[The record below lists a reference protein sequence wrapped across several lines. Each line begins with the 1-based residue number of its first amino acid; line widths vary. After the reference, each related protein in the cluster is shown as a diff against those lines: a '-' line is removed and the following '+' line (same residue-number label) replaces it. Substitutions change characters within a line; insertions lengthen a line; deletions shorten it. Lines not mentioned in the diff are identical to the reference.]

1 MTPSDEGSVTR
12 WIGDLKAGE
21 AEAAQPLWE
30 RYFARLVRL
39 ARGKLQGDRRRAGAA
54 DEEDVALSAFHS
66 VCLGAARG
74 RFPRLT
80 DRDDLWK
87 LLVVITSR
95 KAADQVQHERRLK
108 RGGGR
113 VVGEAGL
120 AGEVPDDDGDEGGLA
135 RAIGREPTPEFAAQ
149 VAEECR
155 RLLDRLGDET
165 LRRVALRRME
175 GYTDEEIAGLLGC
188 TRRTIVRKL
197 DRIRRIWLEEEV

>member
-1 MTPSDEGSVTR
+1 MTPGDAGSVTR

-39 ARGKLQGDRRRAGAA
+39 ARGKLQGDRGRAGAA

-66 VCLGAARG
+66 VCLGAAQG

-120 AGEVPDDDGDEGGLA
+120 AARAPDDEDEGGLA
-135 RAIGREPTPEFAAQ
+135 QAIGREPTPEFAAQ

-155 RLLDRLGDET
+155 RLLDRLGDDT
-165 LRRVALRRME
+165 LRQVALRRME
-175 GYTDEEIAGLLGC
+175 GYTDEEIAGHLGC

-197 DRIRRIWLEEEV
+197 DRIRRIWLEEDV